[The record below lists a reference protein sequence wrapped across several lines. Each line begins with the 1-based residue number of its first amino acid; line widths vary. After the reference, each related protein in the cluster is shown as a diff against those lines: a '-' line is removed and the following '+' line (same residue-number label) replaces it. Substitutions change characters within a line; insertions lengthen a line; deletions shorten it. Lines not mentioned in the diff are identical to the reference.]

1 MGLRIQLL
9 SFSKAA
15 WSEDLPCARYWGPK
29 NELKES
35 SLAQGWLSCY
45 LQSMEWK
52 LQWQGFWGQNRVNWS
67 DWLVMSAIERIRSNI
82 DLLPVVG
89 RRCSRESRYLWCE
102 RRFTSGGD
110 PGSLE
115 QEWVTLP
122 GAIREHFTKHVTL
135 ELALKRMSRSLSDH
149 RAGRKG
155 IQGMKSLSQGSK
167 LWEDSMCLG
176 LGEGVVAGETR
187 SLWKASSTL
196 GRSWDL
202 TKWKLKQCL

>member
-1 MGLRIQLL
+1 
-9 SFSKAA
+9 
-15 WSEDLPCARYWGPK
+15 
-29 NELKES
+29 
-35 SLAQGWLSCY
+35 
-45 LQSMEWK
+45 
-52 LQWQGFWGQNRVNWS
+52 
-67 DWLVMSAIERIRSNI
+67 MSAIERIRCNI

-89 RRCSRESRYLWCE
+89 GRGSRESRYLWCE

-122 GAIREHFTKHVTL
+122 GAIREHFTKHVPL
-135 ELALKRMSRSLSDH
+135 ELALKRMSRSLSDP

-202 TKWKLKQCL
+202 TKWKLKHAFKWSRNMIGFGCMEDGLDREWEREQGQWIGKVLYWWSSWKPGRGWGTYMCARTRVVVGGRT